1 MGDVLNHLL
10 FLPVL
15 FLQFLIH
22 FQQRFSDC
30 TDLIP
35 SGDIQLGRL
44 IILDLGDIGADLVQ
58 WNNDCRNPYRQDNK

>member
-10 FLPVL
+10 FLPIL
-15 FLQFLIH
+15 LLQFLIH
-22 FQQRFSDC
+22 FQQRFRDC

-44 IILDLGDIGADLVQ
+44 IILGGEAPSASLGKDSLPADEVGWL
-58 WNNDCRNPYRQDNK
+58 